1 MARPTDNNNGNMTFN
16 QNTEPNKGIMGYAQN
31 SMAKQRM
38 NNFAFNDKTGFLDS
52 SVTNAQSLRDE
63 LAKIEALIQKSDKAA
78 KSMTDKQREALKHAK
93 SEATLLIQT
102 LQEAKNTGSL
112 SQAELN
118 QLIKDNENTSKEAIK
133 VLKSLISGTSNLSK
147 ELLKDNKDLVE
158 QTNLAIAEQ
167 NKTLTE
173 NKQTIKELNQE
184 LKNTQDNASKGLANT
199 LKSAGNTLTQL
210 TNMMNIQS
218 IANNQPNSV
227 LQQKYATR
235 AEVMKNFGMTSSS
248 QFESF
253 RKSLNTEL
261 KSMNKSMGNI
271 FNMEDMYQY
280 MNNLAEY
287 GINSTQMAQEQM
299 RNSMIANKYLG
310 TSEETMSAI
319 FKYMKRTNNN
329 DAITEHNKTIVGI
342 LKSIDGVS
350 KEQLNALTQVNYGTA
365 DALAA
370 LGLDEEGQ
378 AKFLRESASAEA
390 ALSSQNEA
398 WGKTL
403 ASTFNEMASMP
414 FSEMSAKYGKIFG
427 NDLQNIYESLTQGNV
442 ADAVTKMTNSSGVQT
457 WLNSM
462 NGMSKEARSETLSVL
477 GLDPNMFNML
487 NYMSGNQQFLN
498 DMNKAIQ
505 EGNSTTTSDI
515 EKIVEENSGQT
526 TLDKIANYLSQ
537 FFDGPLAWNVYAGA
551 AMASFA
557 VTSAG
562 AFTDFFSNIK
572 SAGGFTNL
580 FKGFFGK
587 GSGVYEGQIAM
598 KEYTKGNG
606 AAGKALSS
614 IAAVGGGIALGLGA
628 ANVIS
633 GAIER
638 AQNKKAQGN
647 IAAASE
653 ELKGT
658 SLEGNSTAA
667 SLTGLGN
674 TYGDNGT
681 NNTGTSF
688 GSAFNTTVKGLGI
701 YTLGWTRDLSK
712 INQDDWQLFQNNM
725 NMRRASAEDVQAY
738 TLAWALLLMSA
749 RRKSDVPDLSGYTTD
764 EIAGILKTK
773 GWSKN
778 YMDRVAADAK
788 PHPNRTKDR
797 DQDTIDWNFL
807 GIDGYKKNGLAW
819 VPRDNYKAL
828 LHKGEMVL
836 TEKEAKLY
844 REAIENNVGIGRRS

>member
-118 QLIKDNENTSKEAIK
+118 QLIKDNETTSKEAIK

-167 NKTLTE
+167 NKTLVE
-173 NKQTIKELNQE
+173 NKQAIKDLNQE

-227 LQQKYATR
+227 LQQKYSTR
-235 AEVMKNFGMTSSS
+235 AEVTKNFGMTSSS

-261 KSMNKSMGNI
+261 KSMNKSMGKI

-378 AKFLRESASAEA
+378 AKFLRESTSAEA

-414 FSEMSAKYGKIFG
+414 FSEMSTKYGKIFG

-487 NYMSGNQQFLN
+487 NYMNGNQQFLN
-498 DMNKAIQ
+498 DMTKAIQ
-505 EGNSTTTSDI
+505 EANSTTTSDI
-515 EKIVEENSGQT
+515 EKFVEENSGQT

-537 FFDGPLAWNVYAGA
+537 FFDGPLSWNLYAGA
-551 AMASFA
+551 AIASFTA
-557 VTSAG
+557 TSTG
-562 AFTDFFSNIK
+562 AFIDLFSNIK

-580 FKGFFGK
+580 LKGFFGK
-587 GSGVYEGQIAM
+587 GSTLAGGAENM
-598 KEYTKGNG
+598 SSFTKGSG
-606 AAGKALSS
+606 TAGKALGMLGTGLAVVGLTTAAITGISAASS
-614 IAAVGGGIALGLGA
+614 K
-628 ANVIS
+628 NQYES
-633 GAIER
+633 GARTYNE
-638 AQNKKAQGN
+638 AMEA
-647 IAAASE
+647 
-653 ELKGT
+653 LKGT
-658 SLEGNSTAA
+658 ENAGNSSMSSAYAIQESTNAQ
-667 SLTGLGN
+667 TGFGQSMQN
-674 TYGDNGT
+674 VTSGISYGW
-681 NNTGTSF
+681 NNLFTKDKHSR
-688 GSAFNTTVKGLGI
+688 NKGLVNWMYQSGV
-701 YTLGWTRDLSK
+701 LSK
-712 INQDDWQLFQNNM
+712 KEYAMALAFMLDSIDDLDAINEATNQHFTHDTLK
-725 NMRRASAEDVQAY
+725 QALK
-738 TLAWALLLMSA
+738 TG
-749 RRKSDVPDLSGYTTD
+749 GYTEDLIETGAKGIIDAGWLLYTD
-764 EIAGILKTK
+764 NNK
-773 GWSKN
+773 GRMKSFDLDINK
-778 YMDRVAADAK
+778 YA
-788 PHPNRTKDR
+788 
-797 DQDTIDWNFL
+797 
-807 GIDGYKKNGLAW
+807 KNGLAW
-819 VPRDNYKAL
+819 VPRDNFIIQA
-828 LHKGEMVL
+828 HKGERLL
-836 TEKEAKLY
+836 TADEAKLY